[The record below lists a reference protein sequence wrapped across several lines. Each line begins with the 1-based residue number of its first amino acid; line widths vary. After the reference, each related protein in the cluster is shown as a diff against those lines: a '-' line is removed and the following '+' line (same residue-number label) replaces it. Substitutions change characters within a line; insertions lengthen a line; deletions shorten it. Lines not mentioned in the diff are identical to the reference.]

1 MLHFILG
8 GARSGKSSYAEELA
22 RQSESVL
29 YLATSKIYDEE
40 MKHRVQLHQERRP
53 STWRT
58 LEKYRDF
65 QEDDFKDEE
74 VILIDC
80 LTLLISGNFFD
91 ADVEA
96 FSPEDF
102 SELEKEITYQV
113 HHLLDLVEKKTV
125 YLVSNELGL
134 GIVPEQK
141 LSRAFRDIAG
151 RINQQVAKRAD
162 KVSFMVA
169 GIPMEVK

>member
-22 RQSESVL
+22 RQSSSVL

-40 MKHRVQLHQERRP
+40 MKHRVLLHQQRRP
-53 STWRT
+53 SSWKT

-65 QEDDFKDEE
+65 HEDDFQED

-91 ADVEA
+91 ADVEH
-96 FSPEDF
+96 FGPEDF
-102 SELEKEITYQV
+102 SVLEKDIAYQV

-169 GIPMEVK
+169 GIPMEIK